1 MTDKI
6 EMRPK
11 TTERTQRVRSL
22 FQRLEL
28 IVEQYHS
35 LWQVQP
41 GVHYPSGLVIATLRA
56 LVADE
61 ENGGSGLAQSGIAVE
76 VQRSPVL
83 VTRLMQEMEAAGFVE
98 RDHGKFDQRQR
109 MVRITSK
116 GRSHLGEFEDLKASL
131 GEGIFTHGSAESWDQ
146 VDESLEHVAAVLKA
160 LSEARRLDRSASASP
175 DHDTVRKDA
184 G

>member
-1 MTDKI
+1 
-6 EMRPK
+6 MRPR

-35 LWQVQP
+35 LWQIQP
-41 GVHYPSGLVIATLRA
+41 GIHYPSGLVIATLRA
-56 LVADE
+56 LVADG
-61 ENGGSGLAQSGIAVE
+61 ENGGSGMAQIGIAAE

-98 RDHGKFDQRQR
+98 RDHGKFDHRQR
-109 MVRITSK
+109 TVRITPK
-116 GRSHLGEFEDLKASL
+116 GRSHLEAFEDLKASL
-131 GEGIFTHGSAESWDQ
+131 GDGIFTHGTAESWQQ

-175 DHDTVRKDA
+175 TSDAVRKDA